1 MRCYTVKATGKDG
14 RTKGL
19 RYAGTAAESKEL
31 RDVLM
36 ATFGLKKQAVVID
49 TAEIPTAKADLLGF
63 INRLLVKQDDEV

>member
-1 MRCYTVKATGKDG
+1 MRCYTVKAIGKDG

-19 RYAGTAAESKEL
+19 RYAGTAAEGKET

-49 TAEIPTAKADLLGF
+49 SAEVPTAKAELLGF
-63 INRLLVKQDDEV
+63 INKFLAKQDEEG